1 MFHYYFGI
9 TNIELLSFFVLS
21 FFVAIT
27 PGPSVIYV
35 VSYSLR
41 YGAKAGVV
49 STLGIN
55 LGSVVAILIAAFG
68 LSYILEAYPATIAF
82 IQIVGGLYIIYL
94 AYQIWPRGS
103 SLQIDEQNI
112 AQESY
117 GNLFKN
123 GFITS
128 LLNPKD
134 ILFYTAFIPTFIP
147 QSILGSSY
155 QIYFLLLAFSYML
168 IGFITKSMFA
178 VFAGYTKSALHSNKA
193 KYVNYISSLL
203 LLALGLYLA
212 ANALKNL
219 IL

>member
-1 MFHYYFGI
+1 M
-9 TNIELLSFFVLS
+9 
-21 FFVAIT
+21 AIT

-68 LSYILEAYPATIAF
+68 LSYILEAYPATIVF

-128 LLNPKD
+128 PLNPKD

-203 LLALGLYLA
+203 LLALGIYLA

>member
-1 MFHYYFGI
+1 M
-9 TNIELLSFFVLS
+9 
-21 FFVAIT
+21 AIT

-68 LSYILEAYPATIAF
+68 LSYILEAYPATIVF

-128 LLNPKD
+128 LVNTP
-134 ILFYTAFIPTFIP
+134 TA
-147 QSILGSSY
+147 
-155 QIYFLLLAFSYML
+155 
-168 IGFITKSMFA
+168 
-178 VFAGYTKSALHSNKA
+178 
-193 KYVNYISSLL
+193 
-203 LLALGLYLA
+203 
-212 ANALKNL
+212 
-219 IL
+219 